1 MIPFAVY
8 SGIALVL
15 LVLLA
20 VAWRLTVPR
29 RPSEPP
35 GPLSLE
41 ELLPV
46 HCRYFPQVRQAL
58 STDDHIY
65 LKERASAGIWRQS
78 RADRKRVA
86 ARFLLGLQKD
96 FLRLERLGRAVAALS
111 PRVSRKQELE
121 RLWLGVRFR
130 LLYRLVWLR
139 LVAGST
145 PRSQFTRLA
154 QLVGLLAKQ
163 TESAMAALGE
173 ASTGPLRSRLSA

>member
-1 MIPFAVY
+1 MIHFALY
-8 SGIALVL
+8 FAISLAL

-20 VAWRLTVPR
+20 LAWRFTAPR
-29 RPSEPP
+29 HPSEPP
-35 GPLSLE
+35 VSLSPE

-46 HCRYFPQVRQAL
+46 HCRYFPQIRQAL

-86 ARFLLGLQKD
+86 ARFLLGLQGD
-96 FLRLERLGRAVAALS
+96 FLRLEQLGRAVAALS
-111 PRVSRKQELE
+111 PRVSREQELE

-145 PRSQFTRLA
+145 SPSQLTRLTH
-154 QLVGLLAKQ
+154 LVGLLAKQ
-163 TESAMAALGE
+163 TENAMAALGE
-173 ASTGPLRSRLSA
+173 TSTGPPPSRLSA